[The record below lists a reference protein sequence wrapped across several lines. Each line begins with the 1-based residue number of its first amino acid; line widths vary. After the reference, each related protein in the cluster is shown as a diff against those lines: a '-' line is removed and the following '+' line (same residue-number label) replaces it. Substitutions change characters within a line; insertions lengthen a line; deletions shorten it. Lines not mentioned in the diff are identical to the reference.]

1 MSNFLFLVGSLKK
14 GGAERNTAILANHLV
29 SRGYT
34 VTIALFIRNI
44 AFELDPRVSIIHVDH
59 KRYSSKVLSALYV
72 IFKIRKLVKVH
83 KPKRLIAMSRIGGLL
98 ATCVLFRR
106 TVTRFDIYP
115 LIGYK
120 KYKQLQFW
128 FFYNMPWVKYVVCP
142 SEELKED
149 VAPFFLDKKKLVTIY
164 NPVPLIKRND
174 STTINLSEGRPY
186 FVVVTRLSRQK
197 NVAEVIETYQRF
209 RIYEKADLVIVGDGS
224 EMLYLSELIK
234 EFKLTDCIKL
244 KGFMDDPHPV
254 MVNAVALI
262 NASLREGFPN
272 VVVEALSLGTP
283 VISSLAKTGPKE
295 IIFHGDNGYLFPV
308 GDYEKLGEAMMEFLV
323 NNELYS
329 HLKRNVTKGLDRFTR
344 EKVMNSWEKI
354 LIDKK

>member
-1 MSNFLFLVGSLKK
+1 MKFNYLLLVGSLKK

-29 SRGYT
+29 SRGHA

-44 AFELDPRVSIIHVDH
+44 AFELDPRVNIVHVDH
-59 KRYSSKVLSALYV
+59 KRYTSKVLSALYV
-72 IFKIRKLVKVH
+72 IANVRKLVRTLR
-83 KPKRLIAMSRIGGLL
+83 PKRLIAMSRIGSLL
-98 ATCVLFRR
+98 ATCVLFRH

-120 KYKQLQFW
+120 KYKQWQFW

-149 VAPFFLDKKKLVTIY
+149 VTRFFLNKRKLVTIY
-164 NPVPLIKRND
+164 NPVPLPKKNAEQA
-174 STTINLSEGRPY
+174 SELPESRTY
-186 FVVVTRLSRQK
+186 FAIVSRLSRQK
-197 NVAEVIETYQRF
+197 NVAQVIEAYHRF
-209 RIYEKADLVIVGDGS
+209 RIFERADLVILGDGS
-224 EMLYLSELIK
+224 EMLHLKALIRK
-234 EFKLTDCIKL
+234 LELTDYVKL
-244 KGFMDDPHPV
+244 KGFIGDPHPY

-308 GDYEKLGEAMMEFLV
+308 GDYEKMGEAMTELLV
-323 NNELYS
+323 NKDLYA
-329 HLKRNVTKGLDRFTR
+329 HLKRNVTKGLDRFTQ

-354 LIDKK
+354 LIN

>member
-1 MSNFLFLVGSLKK
+1 MFLFVVGSLKK

-29 SRGYT
+29 SRGHA

-44 AFELDPRVSIIHVDH
+44 AFELDPRVNVVHVDH
-59 KRYSSKVLSALYV
+59 KRYRSKVLSAFYV
-72 IFKIRKLVKVH
+72 IFKVRRLVKTL
-83 KPKRLIAMSRIGGLL
+83 KPRRLIAMSRIGSLL
-98 ATCVLFRR
+98 ATCVLFKR

-120 KYKQLQFW
+120 KYKQWQFW

-149 VAPFFLDKKKLVTIY
+149 VTRFFLNKKKLVTIY
-164 NPVPLIKRND
+164 NPVPLPGKKD
-174 STTINLSEGRPY
+174 KHQEVHHERPY
-186 FVVVTRLSRQK
+186 FVIVSRLSKQK
-197 NVAEVIETYQRF
+197 HVAQVIETYHRF
-209 RIYEKADLVIVGDGS
+209 RIFEKADLVILGDGS
-224 EMLYLSELIK
+224 EMLHLKALVEKLEL
-234 EFKLTDCIKL
+234 TRSVQL
-244 KGFMDDPHPV
+244 KGFIGDPHPY

-308 GDYEKLGEAMMEFLV
+308 GDYEKLGEAMSEFLV
-323 NNELYS
+323 NSDLYA
-329 HLKRNVTKGLDRFTR
+329 HLKRNVTKGLDRFTQ
-344 EKVMNSWEKI
+344 EKVMASWEKI
-354 LIDKK
+354 LMN

>member
-1 MSNFLFLVGSLKK
+1 VREDKFLFVVGSLKK

-29 SRGYT
+29 SRGHA

-44 AFELDPRVSIIHVDH
+44 AFELDPRVNIVHIDH
-59 KRYSSKVLSALYV
+59 KRYKSKILSALYV
-72 IFKIRKLVKVH
+72 IFKVRKLVKALR
-83 KPKRLIAMSRIGGLL
+83 PKRLIAMSRIGSLL
-98 ATCVLFRR
+98 ATCVLFGR

-120 KYKQLQFW
+120 KYKQWQFW

-149 VAPFFLDKKKLVTIY
+149 VTGFFLNKNKLVTIY
-164 NPVPLIKRND
+164 NPVPLPRKNEDLIKN
-174 STTINLSEGRPY
+174 IPENRPY
-186 FVVVTRLSRQK
+186 FAIVSRLSRQK
-197 NVAEVIETYQRF
+197 NVAQVIETYHRF
-209 RIYEKADLVIVGDGS
+209 RIFEKADLIILGDGS
-224 EMLYLSELIK
+224 EMLHLKALVEKL
-234 EFKLTDCIKL
+234 ELTDCVKL
-244 KGFMDDPHPV
+244 KGFIGDPHPY
-254 MVNAVALI
+254 MVNAIALI

-308 GDYEKLGEAMMEFLV
+308 GDYEKLGAIMTEILA
-323 NNELYS
+323 NKDLYM
-329 HLKRNVTKGLDRFTR
+329 HLKRNVTKGLDRFTQ
-344 EKVMNSWEKI
+344 EKVMDSWEKI
-354 LIDKK
+354 LMN